1 MTIHKPLHPG
11 ILVKDALIDHTG
23 LSVTQASKLLGV
35 SRQTLSRLLKCHA
48 GIKPEMALRLS
59 KFFETSVE
67 SWLNLQTQYE
77 IWQVNQRQRQI
88 KVKPFKRSAESQPIG
103 R

>member
-1 MTIHKPLHPG
+1 MSIHKPLHPG

-35 SRQTLSRLLKCHA
+35 SRHALSRLLQCHS

-59 KFFETSVE
+59 KFFQTSVE

-77 IWQVNQRQRQI
+77 IWQINQKNKQI
-88 KVKPFKRSAESQPIG
+88 KVKPYAG
-103 R
+103 RLHSTQH